1 MKYTIT
7 IQRKTGTNA
16 YDSLMVLIT
25 TNCNEYVTAF
35 NSLTKTFKRNK
46 SLIRREILLDEDV
59 IRTFIE
65 YDLTK
70 GE

>member
-25 TNCNEYVTAF
+25 LNRNEYVTAF
-35 NSLTKTFKRNK
+35 NSLTKIFKRNK
-46 SLIRREILLDEDV
+46 TLIRREILQDEDV
-59 IRTFIE
+59 IRAFIE
-65 YDLTK
+65 Y
-70 GE
+70 EF